1 MKLGILFNQVTE
13 SSTAALQALN
23 ANRMRTFLS
32 TLGVTIGIFCIIM
45 VLTIVE
51 SLKLIFKPVLKVWER
66 MWFLLKNGLGS
77 LGQIINGGN
86 T

>member
-1 MKLGILFNQVTE
+1 MNLGILFNQVIE
-13 SSTAALQALN
+13 SATAALQALN

-51 SLKLIFKPVLKVWER
+51 SLEINLQTSVE
-66 MWFLLKNGLGS
+66 S
-77 LGQIINGGN
+77 LGKDVVLDEKWP
-86 T
+86 